1 MCARRG
7 GGRAAA
13 GPGGAPPRRV
23 AILSSLLGGWH
34 DNRYPMASVRC
45 VSLCVFATG
54 RQGGAWSAV
63 RAVGCDQDHFTL
75 SFGYAGSAP
84 RLVHFHLLP
93 SVCAPA
99 SRAVAVAVYSRV
111 YSLRGVPVRSMSLVH
126 HYTQPSQ
133 AAHTQNTQPHF
144 TQTTHTSHVLLYML
158 TPQCEG
164 GALCLHSILIHSC
177 FISHSFGF
185 IILIRWT
192 TAPRPIRDVLL
203 AAFLEEPISLQ
214 LFERI
219 RRDCSCV

>member
-1 MCARRG
+1 MCLPLAARAGRGLLCARS
-7 GGRAAA
+7 
-13 GPGGAPPRRV
+13 GAIRITLLSRLATLARLHGSSISICSRPSALRPPV
-23 AILSSLLGGWH
+23 
-34 DNRYPMASVRC
+34 
-45 VSLCVFATG
+45 
-54 RQGGAWSAV
+54 
-63 RAVGCDQDHFTL
+63 
-75 SFGYAGSAP
+75 
-84 RLVHFHLLP
+84 P
-93 SVCAPA
+93 SPSPSTVECTH
-99 SRAVAVAVYSRV
+99 S
-111 YSLRGVPVRSMSLVH
+111 GVPVRSMSLVH

>member
-1 MCARRG
+1 LCHVRAAGRGARRRRAGRGAAAPRCDSLVSSGRLARQPISYGVGAVCEPVCVCHARAGRGLLCARS
-7 GGRAAA
+7 
-13 GPGGAPPRRV
+13 GAIRITLLSRLATLARLHGSSISICSRPSALRPPV
-23 AILSSLLGGWH
+23 PSLS
-34 DNRYPMASVRC
+34 
-45 VSLCVFATG
+45 
-54 RQGGAWSAV
+54 
-63 RAVGCDQDHFTL
+63 
-75 SFGYAGSAP
+75 
-84 RLVHFHLLP
+84 P
-93 SVCAPA
+93 STVECTH
-99 SRAVAVAVYSRV
+99 S
-111 YSLRGVPVRSMSLVH
+111 GVPVRSMSLVH

>member
-1 MCARRG
+1 MPCARG
-7 GGRAAA
+7 

-23 AILSSLLGGWH
+23 AILLSLLGGWH
-34 DNRYPMASVRC
+34 DNRYPMHLWRRC
-45 VSLCVFATG
+45 GVFARRRAG
-54 RQGGAWSAV
+54 RVVCCARSGAIRITLLFRLATLARLHGSSISICSRPSALRPPV
-63 RAVGCDQDHFTL
+63 PSL
-75 SFGYAGSAP
+75 STVECTHS
-84 RLVHFHLLP
+84 
-93 SVCAPA
+93 
-99 SRAVAVAVYSRV
+99 
-111 YSLRGVPVRSMSLVH
+111 GVPVRSMSIVH

-164 GALCLHSILIHSC
+164 GALCLHSILSHSC